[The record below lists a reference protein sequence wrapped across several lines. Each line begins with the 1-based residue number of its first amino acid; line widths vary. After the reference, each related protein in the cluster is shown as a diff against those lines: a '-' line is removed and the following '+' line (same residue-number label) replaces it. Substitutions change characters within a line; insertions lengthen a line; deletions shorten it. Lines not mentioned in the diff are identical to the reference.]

1 MYEVRYMAKKGM
13 KRPDPRALYS
23 DARNV
28 VAHSQK
34 NDEAPVPEIQG
45 KAKREHEKANP
56 PPAP

>member
-1 MYEVRYMAKKGM
+1 MAKKGM